1 MIDLH
6 SFQEALLILQYVS
19 NNNVYLFMLN
29 LFFLIPS
36 KNILYTCLFLF
47 ITILHDSV
55 KFNKFI
61 ELILFD
67 ILFYY
72 FCINKFTKIL
82 IIFLN
87 IIMVFDIL
95 YYMIRRGFGFRA
107 TRI

>member
-1 MIDLH
+1 MIELQLI
-6 SFQEALLILQYVS
+6 QEALIISQYLS

-29 LFFLIPS
+29 LFLLIPS
-36 KNILYTCLFLF
+36 KNLLYTCLFLF
-47 ITILHDSV
+47 ITILQESM
-55 KFNKFI
+55 KFNRFI

-72 FCINKFTKIL
+72 FCVNKFAKTF

-87 IIMVFDIL
+87 IIMIFDLL
-95 YYMIRRGFGFRA
+95 YYMIRRGFGFRE

>member
-1 MIDLH
+1 MIELM
-6 SFQEALLILQYVS
+6 SFQEALIILQYLS
-19 NNNVYLFMLN
+19 NNNAYLFMLN
-29 LFFLIPS
+29 LFFLIPT

-47 ITILHDSV
+47 ITILQESM
-55 KFNKFI
+55 KFNRFI

-72 FCINKFTKIL
+72 FCVNKFAKIF

-87 IIMVFDIL
+87 MIMLFDL
-95 YYMIRRGFGFRA
+95 SYYMIRRGFGFRA